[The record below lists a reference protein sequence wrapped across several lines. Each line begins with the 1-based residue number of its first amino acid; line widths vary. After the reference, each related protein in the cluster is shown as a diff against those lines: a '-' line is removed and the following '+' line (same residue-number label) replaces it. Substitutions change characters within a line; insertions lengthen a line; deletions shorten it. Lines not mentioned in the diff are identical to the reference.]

1 MPESNLRQAQHPEG
15 AELIINRKGT
25 APALRMR
32 IGGCWVFAVPGVPA
46 EMIELLDT
54 DVLPFLRRSAGEHGV
69 VVSRL
74 VRTWGESESRIGE
87 LLGDLY
93 ESSRN
98 PTVAFLA
105 SSGEIKVRLTARGH
119 DAGAAGD
126 LIAPVEKEVRRRLGS
141 LVFGVDSDTVER
153 VLFTGLGD
161 RGWSLGTAESAT
173 GGMVAER
180 ITAIPGASDH
190 FVGSVVA
197 YATDVKLGVLGVPAD
212 VVDELGAVSEPVAR
226 AMAEGA
232 ANVLGAD
239 VVIAV
244 TGSAGPDP
252 QERAVGTMVI
262 AVRTPEDTRSR
273 MLHMPGDRERVRVYT
288 TTAALHLARLAVAGD
303 WWDHVPDRWGPT
315 RKT

>member
-1 MPESNLRQAQHPEG
+1 M
-15 AELIINRKGT
+15 
-25 APALRMR
+25 
-32 IGGCWVFAVPGVPA
+32 
-46 EMIELLDT
+46 
-54 DVLPFLRRSAGEHGV
+54 
-69 VVSRL
+69 
-74 VRTWGESESRIGE
+74 
-87 LLGDLY
+87 
-93 ESSRN
+93 
-98 PTVAFLA
+98 
-105 SSGEIKVRLTARGH
+105 
-119 DAGAAGD
+119 
-126 LIAPVEKEVRRRLGS
+126 
-141 LVFGVDSDTVER
+141 
-153 VLFTGLGD
+153 
-161 RGWSLGTAESAT
+161 GTAESAT